1 MDWKRGMD
9 EERVALGRLVALLC
23 ALAGLAELAAGRS
36 PIVRGLVLLFLRQAE
51 AVARDVVDGGP
62 DTPAASMPIGP
73 VGFSPAD
80 ALRLAA
86 SLRALAKLLDRQARL
101 IVGYCREGAGRA
113 KLPGLRP
120 MPAIRHLQ
128 GGLSAIVA
136 SGLGRP
142 RRVIAPDTS

>member
-1 MDWKRGMD
+1 MDWKRAMQ
-9 EERVALGRLVALLC
+9 EERAALDRLVALLC

-51 AVARDVVDGGP
+51 TLARDFVEGCP
-62 DTPAASMPIGP
+62 ATPLASMPVGP

-86 SLRALAKLLDRQARL
+86 SLRALAGQIDRQARL
-101 IVGYCREGAGRA
+101 IVGYCREDAGRA
-113 KLPGLRP
+113 ELPRPGP
-120 MPAIRHLQ
+120 MPAIRHLPD
-128 GGLSAIVA
+128 GLSAIVA

-142 RRVIAPDTS
+142 RRVLAPDTS